1 MQVQSVRDLAVKVAQ
16 DPILAKAIVE
26 NPALAIANVA
36 APAPIPD
43 TLIYKIVVGSLGAV
57 VVLAV
62 IGSIVLAAL
71 NKTSPE
77 ILVALGSAAVGA
89 LAGLLAPS
97 PTAQRSD

>member
-1 MQVQSVRDLAVKVAQ
+1 MRIQSVSDLAVKVAQ
-16 DPILAKAIVE
+16 DPILAKAISD
-26 NPALAIANVA
+26 NPASGIANVA
-36 APAPIPD
+36 AGPLRTD
-43 TLIYKIVVGSLGAV
+43 VVIYRIVVGSLGAA

-62 IGSIVLAAL
+62 IGAIVLAAL

-97 PTAQRSD
+97 PTAQISD